1 MKLTIERSTL
11 LSSLAHVQSVVE
23 RRNTIP
29 ILANVRIDAHGSD
42 RLRLTATDMDLAV
55 VDEAEAAVEQ
65 EGAVTT
71 TALTLYDIVR
81 KLPDGAQVSM
91 QLDGGGS
98 GGQLDLAS
106 GRSRFRLSCLPIA
119 EFPVMAGGELPHSFA
134 LPREHLRRL
143 IDKTRFAISTEETRY
158 YLNGIHLHKAEDQEG
173 TARLRA
179 VATDGHRLS
188 CADVAL
194 PEGAEDLPGVIVP
207 RKTVTEVRKLIDDG
221 DDPVSVALSETRIR
235 FEVGAAALT
244 SKLIDGS
251 FPDYERVI
259 PRGNNNI
266 MTLASGGFAEAVDRV
281 SSISTDRSHA
291 IKLSVRPGQVTLT
304 ANSPDTGTATE
315 ELDADYGAEPL
326 EIGLNARYVLD
337 VAGQIE
343 SESIRFFFADAG
355 SPSLIR
361 DTGDA
366 GALHVIMPLRV

>member
-29 ILANVRIDAHGSD
+29 ILANVRMDAQGGD

-55 VDEAEAAVEQ
+55 VDEADAAVEQ

-71 TALTLYDIVR
+71 IALTLYDIVR
-81 KLPDGAQVSM
+81 KLPDGAQVAM
-91 QLDGGGS
+91 TVDGGDS
-98 GGQLDLAS
+98 GQLDVVS

-119 EFPVMAGGELPHSFA
+119 EFPVMADDELPHSFE
-134 LPREHLRRL
+134 LPRDHLRHL

-173 TARLRA
+173 IARLRA

-194 PEGAEDLPGVIVP
+194 PEGAADVPSVIVP

-221 DDPVSVALSETRIR
+221 DEPVTVALSETRIR
-235 FEVGAAALT
+235 FDIGAAQLT

-259 PRGNNNI
+259 PRGNQNVL
-266 MTLASGGFAEAVDRV
+266 TVASGSFAEAVDRV

-291 IKLSVRPGQVTLT
+291 IKLSILPGAVTLQ

-315 ELDADYGAEPL
+315 ELDAEYGAEPL
-326 EIGLNARYVLD
+326 DIGLNARYVLD

-343 SESIRFFFADAG
+343 SDSIRFFFGDAG
-355 SPSLIR
+355 SPTLVR
-361 DTGDA
+361 DSGDS

>member
-1 MKLTIERSTL
+1 MKLTIERSAL

-91 QLDGGGS
+91 QLDGGG

-119 EFPVMAGGELPHSFA
+119 EFPVMADGELPHSFA
-134 LPREHLRRL
+134 LPRDHLRRL

-173 TARLRA
+173 IARLRA

-194 PEGAEDLPGVIVP
+194 PEGAQDLPGVIVP

-221 DDPVSVALSETRIR
+221 DDSVSVALSETRIR

-266 MTLASGGFAEAVDRV
+266 MTVASGGFAEAVDRV

>member
-11 LSSLAHVQSVVE
+11 LSSLTHVQSVVE

-29 ILANVRIDAHGSD
+29 ILANVRIDAQAGD

-55 VDEAEAAVEQ
+55 VDEADAAVEH

-81 KLPDGAQVSM
+81 KLPDGAQVAM
-91 QLDGGGS
+91 NLEGGDS
-98 GGQLDLAS
+98 GQLDVVS

-119 EFPVMAGGELPHSFA
+119 EFPVMADGDLPHSFE
-134 LPREHLRRL
+134 LPREDLRRL

-158 YLNGIHLHKAEDQEG
+158 YLNGIHLHKADDQEG
-173 TARLRA
+173 IARLRA

-194 PEGAEDLPGVIVP
+194 PEGAAGLPGVIVP

-221 DDPVSVALSETRIR
+221 DEAVTVALSETRIR
-235 FEVGAAALT
+235 FDVGAAQLT

-259 PRGNNNI
+259 PRGNQNV
-266 MTLASGGFAEAVDRV
+266 MTVTSGSFAEAVDRV

-291 IKLSVRPGQVTLT
+291 IKLSIRSGAVTLQ

-315 ELDADYGAEPL
+315 ELDAEYGADPL
-326 EIGLNARYVLD
+326 DIGLNARYVLD
-337 VAGQIE
+337 VASQID
-343 SESIRFFFADAG
+343 SESIRFFFGDAG
-355 SPSLIR
+355 SPTLVR
-361 DTGDA
+361 DTGDS

>member
-1 MKLTIERSTL
+1 MKLTIERSIL
-11 LSSLAHVQSVVE
+11 LNSLTHVQSVVE

-29 ILANVRIDAHGSD
+29 ILANVRIDAQGSD

-65 EGAVTT
+65 EGAFTT

-81 KLPDGAQVSM
+81 KLPDGAQVVM
-91 QLDGGGS
+91 RLEDGDS
-98 GGQLDLAS
+98 GQLDLVS

-119 EFPVMAGGELPHSFA
+119 DFPVIADGEMPHSFE
-134 LPREHLRRL
+134 LPRDHLRRL

-158 YLNGIHLHKAEDQEG
+158 YLNGIHLHKASDQEG
-173 TARLRA
+173 AARLRA

-194 PEGAEDLPGVIVP
+194 PEGAAALPGVIVP
-207 RKTVTEVRKLIDDG
+207 RKTVTEVRKLIDSG
-221 DDPVSVALSETRIR
+221 DKPVSVALSETRIR
-235 FEVGAAALT
+235 FGVDAASLT

-259 PRGNNNI
+259 PRSNKNI
-266 MTLASGGFAEAVDRV
+266 LTLESGGFAEAVDRV
-281 SSISTDRSHA
+281 ASISTDRSHA
-291 IKLSVRPGQVTLT
+291 IKLSIRSGTVTLT

-326 EIGLNARYVLD
+326 DIGLNARYVLD
-337 VAGQIE
+337 VAAQID
-343 SESIRFFFADAG
+343 SESIRFCFADAG
-355 SPSLIR
+355 SPSLVQ
-361 DTGDA
+361 DTGDS

>member
-1 MKLTIERSTL
+1 MKLTIERATL

-29 ILANVRIDAHGSD
+29 ILANVRIDAHGGD

-55 VDEAEAAVEQ
+55 VDEAEAVVEQ

-81 KLPDGAQVSM
+81 KLPDGAQISM
-91 QLDGGGS
+91 RLEGGDS
-98 GGQLDLAS
+98 GQLDLVS

-119 EFPVMAGGELPHSFA
+119 EFPVIADGELPHSFA

-158 YLNGIHLHKAEDQEG
+158 YLNGIYLHKAADQDG

-194 PEGAEDLPGVIVP
+194 PDGAADLPGVIVP

-221 DDPVSVALSETRIR
+221 DEPVSIALSETRIR
-235 FEVGAAALT
+235 FKVGAASLT

-259 PRGNNNI
+259 PRGNKNI
-266 MTLASGGFAEAVDRV
+266 MTIASSGFAEAVDRV

-291 IKLSVRPGQVTLT
+291 IKLSISPGQVTLT

-326 EIGLNARYVLD
+326 EIGLNARYVMD

-355 SPSLIR
+355 SPSLVR

>member
-11 LSSLAHVQSVVE
+11 LSSLTHVQSVVE

-29 ILANVRIDAHGSD
+29 ILANVRIDAQGGD

-55 VDEAEAAVEQ
+55 VDEAEATVEQ

-81 KLPDGAQVSM
+81 KLPDGAQVAM
-91 QLDGGGS
+91 HLDDGGAQLDVV
-98 GGQLDLAS
+98 S

-119 EFPVMAGGELPHSFA
+119 EFPVMADGELPHSFA
-134 LPREHLRRL
+134 LPKNHLRRL

-158 YLNGIHLHKAEDQEG
+158 YLNGIHLHKAQDQEG
-173 TARLRA
+173 IERLRA

-194 PEGAEDLPGVIVP
+194 PEGAAELPGVIVP
-207 RKTVTEVRKLIDDG
+207 RKTVAEVRKLIDEG
-221 DDPVSVALSETRIR
+221 DEPVSVALSETRIR
-235 FEVGAAALT
+235 FDIGAAQLT

-259 PRGNNNI
+259 PRGNQNV
-266 MTLASGGFAEAVDRV
+266 MTVANGSFAEAVDRV

-291 IKLSVRPGQVTLT
+291 IKLSIRSGAVTLT

-315 ELDADYGAEPL
+315 ELDAEYGADPL
-326 EIGLNARYVLD
+326 DIGLNARYVLD

-343 SESIRFFFADAG
+343 SESMRFFFGDAG
-355 SPSLIR
+355 SPSLVR
-361 DTGDA
+361 DTGDS

>member
-29 ILANVRIDAHGSD
+29 ILANVRIDAQGGD

-55 VDEAEAAVEQ
+55 VDEAEATVEL

-91 QLDGGGS
+91 ALDGS
-98 GGQLDLAS
+98 DGGQLDVVS

-119 EFPVMAGGELPHSFA
+119 EFPVMADDDLPYSFELP
-134 LPREHLRRL
+134 RDHLRRL

-173 TARLRA
+173 ITRLRA

-194 PEGAEDLPGVIVP
+194 PEGAADLPAVIVP
-207 RKTVTEVRKLIDDG
+207 RKTVAEVRKLIDDG
-221 DDPVSVALSETRIR
+221 DEPVSVALSETRIR
-235 FEVGAAALT
+235 FEAGDAQLT

-251 FPDYERVI
+251 FPDDERVI
-259 PRGNNNI
+259 PRGNQNV
-266 MTLASGGFAEAVDRV
+266 MTVASGSFAEAVDRV

-291 IKLSVRPGQVTLT
+291 IKLSIRSGAVTLS

-326 EIGLNARYVLD
+326 DIGLNARYVLD
-337 VAGQIE
+337 VASQID
-343 SESIRFFFADAG
+343 SDSIRFFFGDAG
-355 SPSLIR
+355 SPSLVR
-361 DTGDA
+361 DTGDS
-366 GALHVIMPLRV
+366 GSLHVIMPLRV

>member
-81 KLPDGAQVSM
+81 KLPDGAQIAM
-91 QLDGGGS
+91 GFDGGD
-98 GGQLDLAS
+98 GGQLDLVS
-106 GRSRFRLSCLPIA
+106 GRSHFRLSCLPIA
-119 EFPVMAGGELPHSFA
+119 EFPVMADGELPHSFE
-134 LPREHLRRL
+134 LPRDHLRRL

-158 YLNGIHLHKAEDQEG
+158 YLNGIHLHKAADQEG
-173 TARLRA
+173 VACLRA

-188 CADVAL
+188 CADIPL
-194 PEGAEDLPGVIVP
+194 PAGAADLPGVIVP
-207 RKTVTEVRKLIDDG
+207 RKTVTEVRKLIDEG
-221 DDPVSVALSETRIR
+221 DSPVSVALSETRIR
-235 FEVGAAALT
+235 FQIGAAALT

-251 FPDYERVI
+251 FPDYERVV

-266 MTLASGGFAEAVDRV
+266 LTVASGSFAEAVDRV

-291 IKLSVRPGQVTLT
+291 IKLSIRPGQVTLT

-315 ELDADYGAEPL
+315 ELDAEYGAEPL

-361 DTGDA
+361 DTDDP

>member
-29 ILANVRIDAHGSD
+29 ILANVRIDAQGSD

-55 VDEAEAAVEQ
+55 VDEADAAVEQ

-81 KLPDGAQVSM
+81 KLPDGAQVAM
-91 QLDGGGS
+91 NLDGS
-98 GGQLDLAS
+98 DGGQLDVVS

-119 EFPVMAGGELPHSFA
+119 EFPVMADDDLPHSFE
-134 LPREHLRRL
+134 LPRDHLRRL

-173 TARLRA
+173 IARLRA

-188 CADVAL
+188 CADVAAARGCGGRAGRDRPAQDRGRSAQADRRRRRAGL
-194 PEGAEDLPGVIVP
+194 RRTVRDQDPLRSRRRPAHLQADRRLVPGLRAGNSARQPE
-207 RKTVTEVRKLIDDG
+207 RDDG
-221 DDPVSVALSETRIR
+221 
-235 FEVGAAALT
+235 G
-244 SKLIDGS
+244 
-251 FPDYERVI
+251 ERQ
-259 PRGNNNI
+259 
-266 MTLASGGFAEAVDRV
+266 LQAEAVDRV

-291 IKLSVRPGQVTLT
+291 IKLSIRSGAVTLT

-315 ELDADYGAEPL
+315 ELDAEYGAEPL
-326 EIGLNARYVLD
+326 DIGLNARYVLD
-337 VAGQIE
+337 VSEQID
-343 SESIRFFFADAG
+343 SDSIRFFFGDAG
-355 SPSLIR
+355 SPSLVR
-361 DTGDA
+361 DTGDS

>member
-1 MKLTIERSTL
+1 
-11 LSSLAHVQSVVE
+11 
-23 RRNTIP
+23 
-29 ILANVRIDAHGSD
+29 
-42 RLRLTATDMDLAV
+42 
-55 VDEAEAAVEQ
+55 
-65 EGAVTT
+65 
-71 TALTLYDIVR
+71 
-81 KLPDGAQVSM
+81 
-91 QLDGGGS
+91 
-98 GGQLDLAS
+98 
-106 GRSRFRLSCLPIA
+106 
-119 EFPVMAGGELPHSFA
+119 MADGELPHSFA
-134 LPREHLRRL
+134 LPRDHLRRL

-158 YLNGIHLHKAEDQEG
+158 YLNGIHLHQAADQDG
-173 TARLRA
+173 IARLRA

-194 PEGAEDLPGVIVP
+194 PEGAADLPSVIVP

-221 DDPVSVALSETRIR
+221 DEPVSVALSETRIR
-235 FEVGAAALT
+235 FEVGAASLT

-266 MTLASGGFAEAVDRV
+266 MTVASGSFAEAVDRV

-291 IKLSVRPGQVTLT
+291 IKLSISPGQVTLT
-304 ANSPDTGTATE
+304 ASSPDTGTATE
-315 ELDADYGAEPL
+315 ELDADYGADPL

-355 SPSLIR
+355 SPSLVR
-361 DTGDA
+361 DTGDS

>member
-11 LSSLAHVQSVVE
+11 LSSLTHVQSVVE

-29 ILANVRIDAHGSD
+29 ILANVRIDAQAGD

-55 VDEAEAAVEQ
+55 VDEAEASVEQ

-81 KLPDGAQVSM
+81 KLPDGAQVAMS
-91 QLDGGGS
+91 LGGGE
-98 GGQLDLAS
+98 GGQLDLTS

-119 EFPVMAGGELPHSFA
+119 EFPVMADGELPHSFA
-134 LPREHLRRL
+134 LPRDHLRRL

-158 YLNGIHLHKAEDQEG
+158 YLNGIHLHQAADQDG
-173 TARLRA
+173 IARLRA

-194 PEGAEDLPGVIVP
+194 PEGAADLPSVIVP

-221 DDPVSVALSETRIR
+221 DEPVSVALSETRIR
-235 FEVGAAALT
+235 FEVGAASLT

-266 MTLASGGFAEAVDRV
+266 MTVASGSFAEAVDRV

-291 IKLSVRPGQVTLT
+291 IKLSISPGQVTLT
-304 ANSPDTGTATE
+304 ASSPDTGTATE
-315 ELDADYGAEPL
+315 ELDADYGADPL

-355 SPSLIR
+355 SPSLVR
-361 DTGDA
+361 DTGDS

>member
-1 MKLTIERSTL
+1 MKLTIERATL

-29 ILANVRIDAHGSD
+29 ILANVRIDAQGGD

-55 VDEAEAAVEQ
+55 VDEAEATVEQ

-91 QLDGGGS
+91 RLEGGDS
-98 GGQLDLAS
+98 GQLDLVS
-106 GRSRFRLSCLPIA
+106 GRSHFRLSCLPIA
-119 EFPVMAGGELPHSFA
+119 EFPVMADDELPHSFA

-158 YLNGIHLHKAEDQEG
+158 YLNGIYLHKAADQDG
-173 TARLRA
+173 TAQLRA

-194 PEGAEDLPGVIVP
+194 PDGAADMPGVIVP
-207 RKTVTEVRKLIDDG
+207 RKTVAEVRKLIDDG
-221 DDPVSVALSETRIR
+221 DEPVSVALSETRIR
-235 FEVGAAALT
+235 FEVGAASLT

-266 MTLASGGFAEAVDRV
+266 MTIASSGFAEAVDRV

-291 IKLSVRPGQVTLT
+291 IKLSMRPGQVTLT

-326 EIGLNARYVLD
+326 EIGLNARYVMD

-343 SESIRFFFADAG
+343 SDEIRFFFADAG
-355 SPSLIR
+355 SPSLVR
-361 DTGDA
+361 DTGDS
-366 GALHVIMPLRV
+366 GSLHVIMPLRV

>member
-29 ILANVRIDAHGSD
+29 ILANVRIDAQGGD

-55 VDEAEAAVEQ
+55 VDEADAAVEQ

-81 KLPDGAQVSM
+81 KLPDGAQVAM
-91 QLDGGGS
+91 NLDGGDS
-98 GGQLDLAS
+98 GQLDVVS

-119 EFPVMAGGELPHSFA
+119 EFPAIADDELPNSFA
-134 LPREHLRRL
+134 LPRENLRRL

-158 YLNGIHLHKAEDQEG
+158 YLNGIHLHRAEDQEG
-173 TARLRA
+173 VARLRA

-194 PEGAEDLPGVIVP
+194 PEGAAELPGVIVP

-221 DDPVSVALSETRIR
+221 DEAVTIALSETRIR
-235 FEVGAAALT
+235 FDIGAAQLT

-259 PRGNNNI
+259 PRGNQNV
-266 MTLASGGFAEAVDRV
+266 MTVTSGSFAEAVDRV

-291 IKLSVRPGQVTLT
+291 IKLSIRSGAVTLQ

-315 ELDADYGAEPL
+315 ELDAEYGAEPL
-326 EIGLNARYVLD
+326 DIGLNARYVLD
-337 VAGQIE
+337 VASQIE
-343 SESIRFFFADAG
+343 SESIRFFFGDAG
-355 SPSLIR
+355 SPTLVR
-361 DTGDA
+361 DTGDS

>member
-1 MKLTIERSTL
+1 MKLTIERATL

-29 ILANVRIDAHGSD
+29 ILANVRIDAHGGD

-55 VDEAEAAVEQ
+55 VDEAEATVEQ

-91 QLDGGGS
+91 QLEGGES
-98 GGQLDLAS
+98 GHLDLVS

-119 EFPVMAGGELPHSFA
+119 EFPVMADGELPHGFT

-158 YLNGIHLHKAEDQEG
+158 YLNGIHLHRAEDQDG

-194 PEGAEDLPGVIVP
+194 PEGADELPGVIIP

-221 DDPVSVALSETRIR
+221 DEPVSVALSETRIR
-235 FEVGAAALT
+235 FEVGAASLT

-259 PRGNNNI
+259 PRGNKNI
-266 MTLASGGFAEAVDRV
+266 MTIASGGFAEAVDRV

-291 IKLSVRPGQVTLT
+291 IKLSISPGQVTLT

-326 EIGLNARYVLD
+326 EIGLNARYVMD
-337 VAGQIE
+337 VASQIE
-343 SESIRFFFADAG
+343 SDSIRFFFADAG

-361 DTGDA
+361 DTGDS

>member
-29 ILANVRIDAHGSD
+29 ILANVRIDAQGTD

-55 VDEAEAAVEQ
+55 VDEADAAIEQ

-91 QLDGGGS
+91 NLDGS
-98 GGQLDLAS
+98 DGGQLDVVS

-119 EFPVMAGGELPHSFA
+119 EFPVMADDDLPHSFEM
-134 LPREHLRRL
+134 PRDNLRRL

-173 TARLRA
+173 IARLRA

-194 PEGAEDLPGVIVP
+194 PEGAADLPAVIVP
-207 RKTVTEVRKLIDDG
+207 RKTVAEVRKLIDDG
-221 DDPVSVALSETRIR
+221 DEPVSVALSETRIR
-235 FEVGAAALT
+235 FEVGAAQLT

-259 PRGNNNI
+259 PRGNQNV
-266 MTLASGGFAEAVDRV
+266 MTVANGSFAEAVDRV

-291 IKLSVRPGQVTLT
+291 IKLSIRSGMVTLT
-304 ANSPDTGTATE
+304 ANSPDTGIATE

-326 EIGLNARYVLD
+326 DIGLNARYVLD

-343 SESIRFFFADAG
+343 SESIRFFFGDAG
-355 SPSLIR
+355 SPSLVR
-361 DTGDA
+361 DTGDS

>member
-1 MKLTIERSTL
+1 MKLMIERSTL
-11 LSSLAHVQSVVE
+11 LSSLTHVQSVVE

-29 ILANVRIDAHGSD
+29 ILANVRIDAQAGD

-55 VDEAEAAVEQ
+55 VDEAEATVEQ

-81 KLPDGAQVSM
+81 KLPDGAQVAMS
-91 QLDGGGS
+91 LGGGE
-98 GGQLDLAS
+98 GGQLDLTS

-119 EFPVMAGGELPHSFA
+119 EFPVMADGELPHSFA
-134 LPREHLRRL
+134 LPRDHLRRL

-158 YLNGIHLHKAEDQEG
+158 YLNGIHLHQAADQDG
-173 TARLRA
+173 IARLRA

-194 PEGAEDLPGVIVP
+194 PEGAADLPSVIVP

-221 DDPVSVALSETRIR
+221 DEPVSVALSETRIR

-266 MTLASGGFAEAVDRV
+266 MTVASGSFAEAVDRV

-291 IKLSVRPGQVTLT
+291 IKLSISSGQVTLT
-304 ANSPDTGTATE
+304 ASSPDTGTATE
-315 ELDADYGAEPL
+315 ELDADYGADPL

-355 SPSLIR
+355 SPSLVR
-361 DTGDA
+361 DTGDS

>member
-29 ILANVRIDAHGSD
+29 ILANVRIDAQGSD

-55 VDEAEAAVEQ
+55 VDEADAAVEQ

-91 QLDGGGS
+91 NLDGS
-98 GGQLDLAS
+98 DGGQLDLVS

-119 EFPVMAGGELPHSFA
+119 EFPVMADDDLPHSFE
-134 LPREHLRRL
+134 LPRDHLRRL

-173 TARLRA
+173 IARLRA

-188 CADVAL
+188 CADAPL
-194 PEGAEDLPGVIVP
+194 PEGAADVPAVIVP
-207 RKTVTEVRKLIDDG
+207 RKTVAEVRKLTDDG
-221 DDPVSVALSETRIR
+221 DEPVSVALSETRIR
-235 FEVGAAALT
+235 FEVGAAQLT

-259 PRGNNNI
+259 PRGNQNV
-266 MTLASGGFAEAVDRV
+266 MTVANGSFAEAVDRV

-291 IKLSVRPGQVTLT
+291 IKLSIRSGAVTLT

-315 ELDADYGAEPL
+315 ELDAEYGAEPL
-326 EIGLNARYVLD
+326 DIGLNARYVLD
-337 VAGQIE
+337 VSGQIE
-343 SESIRFFFADAG
+343 SDSIRFFFGDAG
-355 SPSLIR
+355 SPSLVQ
-361 DTGDA
+361 DTGDS

>member
-1 MKLTIERSTL
+1 
-11 LSSLAHVQSVVE
+11 
-23 RRNTIP
+23 
-29 ILANVRIDAHGSD
+29 
-42 RLRLTATDMDLAV
+42 
-55 VDEAEAAVEQ
+55 
-65 EGAVTT
+65 
-71 TALTLYDIVR
+71 
-81 KLPDGAQVSM
+81 
-91 QLDGGGS
+91 
-98 GGQLDLAS
+98 
-106 GRSRFRLSCLPIA
+106 
-119 EFPVMAGGELPHSFA
+119 MADGELPHSFE
-134 LPREHLRRL
+134 LPRNHLRRL

-173 TARLRA
+173 IARLRA

-194 PEGAEDLPGVIVP
+194 PEGVTDLPSVIVP

-221 DDPVSVALSETRIR
+221 DEPVSIALSETRIR
-235 FEVGAAALT
+235 FDISAAQLT

-259 PRGNNNI
+259 PRGNQNV
-266 MTLASGGFAEAVDRV
+266 MTVTSGSFAEAVDRV

-291 IKLSVRPGQVTLT
+291 IKLSIRSGAVTLQ

-326 EIGLNARYVLD
+326 DIGLNARYVLD

-343 SESIRFFFADAG
+343 SDSIRFFFGDAG
-355 SPSLIR
+355 SPTLVR
-361 DTGDA
+361 DTGDS

>member
-29 ILANVRIDAHGSD
+29 ILANVRIDAQGGD

-55 VDEAEAAVEQ
+55 VDEAAAVVEQ

-81 KLPDGAQVSM
+81 KLPDGAQVAM
-91 QLDGGGS
+91 RLDGGE
-98 GGQLDLAS
+98 GGQLDLVS

-119 EFPVMAGGELPHSFA
+119 EFPVMGDDELPHSFE
-134 LPREHLRRL
+134 LPRDHLRRL

-158 YLNGIHLHKAEDQEG
+158 YLNGIHLHKAADQEG
-173 TARLRA
+173 VERLRA

-194 PEGAEDLPGVIVP
+194 PEGAADLPGVIVP
-207 RKTVTEVRKLIDDG
+207 RKTVMEVRKLIDDG
-221 DDPVSVALSETRIR
+221 DAPVSIGLSETRIR
-235 FEVGAAALT
+235 FEVDDAQLT

-259 PRGNNNI
+259 PSGNNNI
-266 MTLASGGFAEAVDRV
+266 LTVASGSFAEAVDRV

-291 IKLSVRPGQVTLT
+291 IKLSLSEGQVTLT

-315 ELDADYGAEPL
+315 ELDADYGAGPL

-355 SPSLIR
+355 SPSLVR
-361 DTGDA
+361 DTGDSA
-366 GALHVIMPLRV
+366 ALHVIMPLRV

>member
-11 LSSLAHVQSVVE
+11 LSSLTHVQSVVE

-29 ILANVRIDAHGSD
+29 ILANVRIDAQAGD

-55 VDEAEAAVEQ
+55 VDEAEASVEQ

-81 KLPDGAQVSM
+81 KLPDGAQVAMS
-91 QLDGGGS
+91 LDGNE
-98 GGQLDLAS
+98 GGQLDLTS

-119 EFPVMAGGELPHSFA
+119 EFPVMADDDLPHSFA
-134 LPREHLRRL
+134 LPRDHLRRL

-158 YLNGIHLHKAEDQEG
+158 YLNGIHLHQAADQDG
-173 TARLRA
+173 IARLRA

-194 PEGAEDLPGVIVP
+194 PEGAAELPSVIVP

-221 DDPVSVALSETRIR
+221 DEPVSVALSETRIR
-235 FEVGAAALT
+235 FEVGAASLT

-266 MTLASGGFAEAVDRV
+266 MTVASGSFAEAVDRV

-291 IKLSVRPGQVTLT
+291 IKLSISSGQVTLT
-304 ANSPDTGTATE
+304 ASSPDTGTATE
-315 ELDADYGAEPL
+315 ELDADYGADPL

-355 SPSLIR
+355 SPSLVR
-361 DTGDA
+361 DTGDS

>member
-29 ILANVRIDAHGSD
+29 ILANVRIDAQGSD

-55 VDEAEAAVEQ
+55 VDEADAAVEQ

-81 KLPDGAQVSM
+81 KLPDGAQVAIH
-91 QLDGGGS
+91 LAGGDS
-98 GGQLDLAS
+98 GELHLVS
-106 GRSRFRLSCLPIA
+106 GRSHFRLSCLPIA
-119 EFPVMAGGELPHSFA
+119 EFPVMADGDLPHSFE
-134 LPREHLRRL
+134 LPRDHLRRL

-158 YLNGIHLHKAEDQEG
+158 YLNGIHLHGAQDQEG
-173 TARLRA
+173 IARLRA

-194 PEGAEDLPGVIVP
+194 PEGAADVPSVIVP
-207 RKTVTEVRKLIDDG
+207 RKTVAEVRKLIDDG
-221 DDPVSVALSETRIR
+221 DEPVSVALSETRIR
-235 FEVGAAALT
+235 FDIGAAQLT

-259 PRGNNNI
+259 PRGNKNI
-266 MTLASGGFAEAVDRV
+266 MTVASGSFAEAVDRV

-291 IKLSVRPGQVTLT
+291 IKLSIHPGAVTLQ

-326 EIGLNARYVLD
+326 DIGLNARYVLD

-343 SESIRFFFADAG
+343 SESIRFFFGDAG
-355 SPSLIR
+355 SPTLVR
-361 DTGDA
+361 DTGDS

>member
-29 ILANVRIDAHGSD
+29 ILANVRIDAQGSD

-55 VDEAEAAVEQ
+55 VDEADAAVEQ

-91 QLDGGGS
+91 NLDGS
-98 GGQLDLAS
+98 DGGQLDLVS

-119 EFPVMAGGELPHSFA
+119 EFPVMADDDLPHSFE
-134 LPREHLRRL
+134 LPRDHLRRL

-173 TARLRA
+173 IARLRA

-188 CADVAL
+188 CADSPL
-194 PEGAEDLPGVIVP
+194 PEGAADVPAVIVP
-207 RKTVTEVRKLIDDG
+207 RKTVAEVRKLIDDG
-221 DDPVSVALSETRIR
+221 DEPVSVALSETRIR
-235 FEVGAAALT
+235 FEVGAAQLT

-259 PRGNNNI
+259 PRGNQNV
-266 MTLASGGFAEAVDRV
+266 MTVANGSFAEAVDRV

-291 IKLSVRPGQVTLT
+291 IKLSIRSGAVTLT

-315 ELDADYGAEPL
+315 ELDAEYGADPL
-326 EIGLNARYVLD
+326 DIGLNARYVLD
-337 VAGQIE
+337 VSGQIE
-343 SESIRFFFADAG
+343 SDSIRFFFGDAG
-355 SPSLIR
+355 SPSLVR
-361 DTGDA
+361 DTSDS